1 MKILITGSNGFIGK
15 NINEHFQN
23 KFTEISAPKREELN
37 LLDRDAV
44 ESYIKKNNFDVI
56 VHCCVTLTS
65 IEQNLEMYFNIERLS
80 NSFGK
85 LICIGS
91 GAEFDGKNYI
101 PKMSED
107 YFDKNIPSKSDIYGY
122 SKYEIAKD
130 ILKKKRNIYNLRVF
144 GIFGKYEDYRRR
156 LISNNIC
163 KLLCGENITLNK
175 NGCFDYMYVNDF
187 SNIVENFI
195 KVEPKHSTYNT
206 CTGKVIEFL
215 TLVKIINDIDGRELP
230 IEIKQEGINPE
241 YSGDNS
247 RFVEEFG
254 SIKLTDPKISIKELY
269 NWYKLKSN
277 LTFDDKLFDSWI
289 KN

>member
-1 MKILITGSNGFIGK
+1 MKILITGTNGFIGRNFK
-15 NINEHFQN
+15 EYFQE
-23 KFTEISAPKREELN
+23 KYDKLSAPKRDELN
-37 LLDRDAV
+37 LLDSSSV
-44 ESYIKKNNFDVI
+44 ESYLKKNNFDVI
-56 VHCCVTLTS
+56 IHCGVTLTS
-65 IEQNLEMYFNIERLS
+65 IEQNLKMYFNIEKLS
-80 NSFGK
+80 NSYGK

-101 PKMSED
+101 PKMKED
-107 YFDKNIPSKSDIYGY
+107 YFNKYIPSKSDIYGY

-163 KLLCGENITLNK
+163 RLLCGMNVLINK
-175 NGCFDYMYVNDF
+175 NTSFDYMHVNDF
-187 SNIVENFI
+187 SKIMEMFI
-195 KVEPKHSTYNT
+195 NKDPKYSTYNT
-206 CTGKVIEFL
+206 CTGKVIDFL
-215 TLVKIINDIDGRELP
+215 TIAKIINEIDGRNKK

-247 RFVEEFG
+247 RLSEEFG
-254 SIKLTDPKISIKELY
+254 PINFTSLKISIKELY
-269 NWYKLKSN
+269 NWYKHESN
-277 LTFDDKLFDSWI
+277 LNFNEKLFDTWI